1 MSPQTRVYAGISPTM
16 VGLPATYVDASIGK
30 DAGVYCPDS
39 VNVAWNGEN
48 QPFGYQGVI
57 DLLAELTRALEGGAA

>member
-1 MSPQTRVYAGISPTM
+1 MDAFRKKFALKWPEDVH
-16 VGLPATYVDASIGK
+16 VDASIGK

-57 DLLAELTRALEGGAA
+57 DLLAELSRALEGGAA